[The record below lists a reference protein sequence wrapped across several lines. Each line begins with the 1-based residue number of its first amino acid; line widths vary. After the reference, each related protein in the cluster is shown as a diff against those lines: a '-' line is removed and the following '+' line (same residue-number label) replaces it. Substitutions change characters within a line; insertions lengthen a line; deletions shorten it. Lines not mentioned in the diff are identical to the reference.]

1 MVQTQLEEF
10 WVARNSEADGMRK
23 GLKAFPQGAGERVV
37 TGLERGRWEYLFPV
51 SKSSPLLL
59 C

>member
-10 WVARNSEADGMRK
+10 WVAKNSEADVTRK
-23 GLKAFPQGAGERVV
+23 GRKAFPQGAGERVV
-37 TGLERGRWEYLFPV
+37 TGLERGRWEYMFLV